1 MIHIAHERVAIIPMD
16 DPDRTPGGLWIPD
29 IAKER
34 TDQGIIKYVG
44 KNVTP
49 DLGIGMHVLFSGY
62 SGTLMSLEGEG
73 RLIIIH
79 QDFII
84 AELPDPPSTDVPGLY
99 FKGTDGEFYMA
110 NYELGMEFMA
120 RALHDAPWFRR
131 VGVNK
136 HRPGKVEQDKAF
148 DLRGSWS
155 ENSDG

>member
-1 MIHIAHERVAIIPMD
+1 MIRIAHDRVAIIPMD
-16 DPDRTPGGLWIPD
+16 DPDITPGGIIIPD

-44 KNVTP
+44 KNVTA
-49 DLGIGMHVLFSGY
+49 LGIGMHVLFSGY
-62 SGTLMSLEGEG
+62 SGTLVNLEGEG

-84 AELPDPPSTDVPGLY
+84 ADLPDPPTTDVPGLY
-99 FKGTDGEFYMA
+99 FKGKDGEFYMA
-110 NYELGMEFMA
+110 TYELGLEFMA
-120 RALHDAPWFRR
+120 RALHEAPWFRR
-131 VGVNK
+131 VGVTK
-136 HRPGKVEQDKAF
+136 HRPSKVEQDKAF